1 MEEKENKIYP
11 AIPGEKELYILTD
24 FFKVLG
30 EPTRMKILLQIAAA
44 EIRVRDIAN
53 CLRISE
59 SAVSHHLQ
67 VLKMNRFVKW
77 RREGKCIFYRLS
89 DKHVKTIIAQAQKHM
104 AEK

>member
-1 MEEKENKIYP
+1 M
-11 AIPGEKELYILTD
+11 TD

-30 EPTRMKILLQIAAA
+30 DPTRMRILLQIATA
-44 EIRVRDIAN
+44 EVRVRDIAN
-53 CLRISE
+53 CLMISE
-59 SAVSHHLQ
+59 SVVSHHLQ

-89 DKHVKTIIAQAQKHM
+89 DKHVKTIIAQAQRHL

>member
-1 MEEKENKIYP
+1 MEER
-11 AIPGEKELYILTD
+11 ELYILTD

-30 EPTRMKILLQIAAA
+30 DSTRMRILLQIAAA
-44 EIRVRDIAN
+44 EVRVRDIAN
-53 CLRISE
+53 CLKISE
-59 SAVSHHLQ
+59 PVVSHHLQ

-89 DKHVKTIIAQAQKHM
+89 DKHVKAIIAQAQRHL

>member
-1 MEEKENKIYP
+1 MEER
-11 AIPGEKELYILTD
+11 ELYILTD

-30 EPTRMKILLQIAAA
+30 DPTHMRILLQIAAA
-44 EIRVRDIAN
+44 EVRVRDIAN
-53 CLRISE
+53 CLKISE
-59 SAVSHHLQ
+59 PVVSHHLQ

-89 DKHVKTIIAQAQKHM
+89 DKHVKTIIAQAQRHL